1 MIVQDS
7 PISLQATKGARKP
20 NLQVTVTHARH
31 VCSRVDLTLRMN
43 GMHGTLSD
51 NASFDLLSRG
61 TDWSKS
67 VLTFDVART
76 LKPFDYYWFIFML
89 WDELCRLVRVL

>member
-1 MIVQDS
+1 
-7 PISLQATKGARKP
+7 
-20 NLQVTVTHARH
+20 
-31 VCSRVDLTLRMN
+31 MN